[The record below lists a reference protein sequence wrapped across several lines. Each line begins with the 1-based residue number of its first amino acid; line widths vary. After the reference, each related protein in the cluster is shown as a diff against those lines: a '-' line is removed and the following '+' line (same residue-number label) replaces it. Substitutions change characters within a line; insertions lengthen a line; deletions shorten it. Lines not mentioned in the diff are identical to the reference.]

1 MRAEDRPAFYALS
14 SGGWR
19 DYVTLLHLPYTG
31 WHLSYVAIGAAVARR
46 FDGGRLGASVLAFFL
61 AVGIAAHALD
71 ELSGR
76 PLGTR
81 IPDGVLRVLAGFGL
95 VSAVGIGVVGA
106 GAVSWW
112 LLVFVVFGA
121 FAVLAYNLELFGGR
135 FHSDLWF
142 ALTWG
147 AFPAL
152 TGHFAQDGAV
162 RWPVVPVALACL
174 LLSSAQRRLSTPVRH
189 LRRHVRSVEGRMLL
203 DDGSVAEITAM
214 SLRAAPEAAL
224 RAMAFAAMALAV
236 GLTVARLA

>member
-31 WHLSYVAIGAAVARR
+31 WHLSYVAIGAAVSRR

-81 IPDGVLRVLAGFGL
+81 IPARVLRLLATLGL
-95 VSAVGIGVVGA
+95 VAAVGIGVVGA
-106 GAVSWW
+106 AAVSWW
-112 LLVFVVFGA
+112 LLVFVLVGA

-135 FHSDLWF
+135 FHTDLWF

-152 TGHFAQDGAV
+152 TGHFAQDGV
-162 RWPVVPVALACL
+162 LRWPVGPVALACL

-189 LRRHVRSVEGRMLL
+189 LRRHVRSVEGRMVL
-203 DDGSVAEITAM
+203 DDGSVAEITAT
-214 SLRAAPEAAL
+214 SLRADPEAAL
-224 RAMAFAAMALAV
+224 RAMAFAVMALAT
-236 GLTVARLA
+236 GLTAARLV